1 MEGRIDETVHNIV
14 LCKLASNKKYKEELL
29 KAILIAICAM
39 LNSNGGR
46 VVLYYDTCKC
56 DLVAYRVS
64 LLIRILEQTLIAT
77 IGSNQT
83 VSNVYFKPDKE
94 KIIILVKK
102 VDCQI
107 TINYN
112 LYLPSQSQVVQ
123 VFPWEPLEK
132 VKDDVITRKVV
143 QEPVQLGSHHKRFLK
158 GEICGFHESKEIM
171 FKNVKAD
178 ASKRT
183 RLADRITSKGNKF
196 SCYVSAFANHNG
208 GCMYYGITDDQVVE
222 GELIPN
228 GKDKDEIIKKVE
240 KTINKMIWPKQIGQ
254 PKREE
259 HWDILFEPVVDN
271 NFNEI
276 PSIYVIVIYIAPCL
290 GGVFTEEPECYEM
303 IDGKVTKMSYTI
315 WVIRIMRESYEVVN
329 RKADMSFPISRKRIL
344 QLAVEIPA
352 VVQRVKWSSSST
364 ERHCTEVDE
373 RLMMVINNGK
383 WNEFLK
389 VANLFERKYPEVDVK
404 LVVLSKKVMERY
416 RMGCVSKAY
425 CILEN
430 YKELLPKADNKLIFE
445 AIYLY
450 LKAALKRAERDFKA
464 AKEILNYALL
474 KAEQIPPG
482 LLTAA
487 ILSFAGMLQNSEVN
501 ETTQLSAQLSIR
513 ALEHLKRAPESQG
526 KVDMEQKAYI
536 IIATFHLGYDIS
548 QTIVKKDV
556 NESTLETAKSSI
568 MELNQ
573 SVVNDCPLSRYREV
587 QFNLT
592 QSTLYY
598 RYSQIRPEKRI
609 LFLEKAFQ
617 FSKKAQHLAQ
627 ASHFEEL
634 LMWANDNSA
643 LFAEKLVLA
652 SLIKTDRVRKI
663 FKSKQKIQ
671 F

>member
-1 MEGRIDETVHNIV
+1 MDGRIDETVHNIY
-14 LCKLASNKKYKEELL
+14 LCKLVGNRKYKEEVLR
-29 KAILIAICAM
+29 AILISICAM

-46 VVLYYDTCKC
+46 VVLYNICICADFGFSQI
-56 DLVAYRVS
+56 S

-83 VSNVYFKPDKE
+83 VSNIYFEPDKE
-94 KIIILVKK
+94 NIIILVKK
-102 VDCQI
+102 VGCLV

-158 GEICGFHESKEIM
+158 GTICGFHESKEIM

-208 GCMYYGITDDQVVE
+208 GYMYYGIADNQVVE

-303 IDGKVTKMSYTI
+303 IDGKVTKMSFTI
-315 WVIRIMRESYEVVN
+315 WVIRIMGECYEVVD
-329 RKADMSFPISRKRIL
+329 RKADMSRKRIL
-344 QLAVEIPA
+344 QLDVVEVPA
-352 VVQRVKWSSSST
+352 AVQRVKWSSSSA
-364 ERHCTEVDE
+364 ERHCREVDE
-373 RLMMVINNGK
+373 RLMMAINNGK
-383 WNEFLK
+383 WSEFSK
-389 VANLFERKYPEVDVK
+389 AANLFERKYPEVDVK
-404 LVVLSKKVMERY
+404 LVVCSKRVMASY
-416 RMGCVSKAY
+416 RMGYLSKAHG
-425 CILEN
+425 ILEQ
-430 YKELLPKADNKLIFE
+430 YKQLLPQANNKLIFQ

-450 LKAALKRAERDFKA
+450 LKAALKRAEEDFKA
-464 AKEILNYALL
+464 AEEILNDALVT
-474 KAEQIPPG
+474 AEQIPPG

-487 ILSFAGMLQNSEVN
+487 ILSFAGMLQNSELN

-548 QTIVKKDV
+548 RKIVKKDV

-573 SVVNDCPLSRYREV
+573 SVVNGNPLSQYREI

-627 ASHFEEL
+627 AAHFEESL
-634 LMWANDNSA
+634 IQANDNAA

-652 SLIKTDRVRKI
+652 SLIKTDRIRKI
-663 FKSKQKIQ
+663 YKCKQKNN
-671 F
+671 